1 MSSNSNGTAVP
12 GSSSILPP
20 TETITATAQIGQGDA
35 ASWNFENLEVHFG
48 KSCYSN
54 T

>member
-20 TETITATAQIGQGDA
+20 TETITSTAQIGQGDA
-35 ASWNFENLEVHFG
+35 ASWNFENLEVRSSQF
-48 KSCYSN
+48 C
-54 T
+54 